1 MTEADKKQVQKM
13 IAKAANGAVESAQK
27 LGEEIGTVVADKVME
42 TIHAEIY
49 QATGRRYGRWECE
62 CGLNSEPFY
71 LDPMRIAHAMCKC
84 GKQRHFVPL
93 P

>member
-13 IAKAANGAVESAQK
+13 IDKAVKDAAAMMAEAVGTGMGAMATP
-27 LGEEIGTVVADKVME
+27 L
-42 TIHAEIY
+42 IHAEIY
-49 QATGRRYGRWECE
+49 QATGKRYGRWECE

-84 GKQRHFVPL
+84 GKQRNFVPL

>member
-13 IAKAANGAVESAQK
+13 IDKAVKDAAATISGPTDEDMR
-27 LGEEIGTVVADKVME
+27 AD
-42 TIHAEIY
+42 IHAEINK
-49 QATGRRYGRWECE
+49 ATGRRYGRWECE
-62 CGLNSEPFY
+62 CGLNGEPFY

-84 GKQRHFVPL
+84 GKQRNFVPL